1 MDRRRF
7 LLASMAGAV
16 AGPLAAAAQHGAVRR
31 IATIAAASRTPVT
44 DSFWDALRDG
54 LRDRGWVEGRNL
66 VIERRTV
73 ELATTVVV
81 TAVEELVRAGAEVI
95 VVSSTLTALAAKQ
108 ATSTVPIVMTVP
120 SDPVSVGLVASLS
133 RPGGNVTGLSF
144 VGTEIAGKQVELLKA
159 LLPGLASISVLVNPT
174 NASHAPRTREITTAA
189 QAMNLRVTVVE
200 ASSRDAVAG
209 AFRTMVKQAAGAAL
223 VLADALFVREMAGI
237 IRLAADHRLP
247 VMYGLREGP
256 LAGGLISYGP
266 DFVDL
271 FRRAAGY
278 VDKILRGA
286 HPRDLPIEQASTF
299 SLVINVK
306 TAKSLGLTIPPSLL
320 ARADQIV
327 E

>member
-120 SDPVSVGLVASLS
+120 SDPVAVGLVASLS

-174 NASHAPRTREITTAA
+174 NASHAPRTRETP
-189 QAMNLRVTVVE
+189 R
-200 ASSRDAVAG
+200 
-209 AFRTMVKQAAGAAL
+209 
-223 VLADALFVREMAGI
+223 
-237 IRLAADHRLP
+237 P
-247 VMYGLREGP
+247 
-256 LAGGLISYGP
+256 
-266 DFVDL
+266 
-271 FRRAAGY
+271 RR
-278 VDKILRGA
+278 R
-286 HPRDLPIEQASTF
+286 
-299 SLVINVK
+299 
-306 TAKSLGLTIPPSLL
+306 
-320 ARADQIV
+320 
-327 E
+327 

>member
-1 MDRRRF
+1 
-7 LLASMAGAV
+7 
-16 AGPLAAAAQHGAVRR
+16 
-31 IATIAAASRTPVT
+31 
-44 DSFWDALRDG
+44 
-54 LRDRGWVEGRNL
+54 
-66 VIERRTV
+66 
-73 ELATTVVV
+73 
-81 TAVEELVRAGAEVI
+81 
-95 VVSSTLTALAAKQ
+95 
-108 ATSTVPIVMTVP
+108 
-120 SDPVSVGLVASLS
+120 
-133 RPGGNVTGLSF
+133 
-144 VGTEIAGKQVELLKA
+144 
-159 LLPGLASISVLVNPT
+159 
-174 NASHAPRTREITTAA
+174 
-189 QAMNLRVTVVE
+189 MNLRVTVVE

-299 SLVINVK
+299 NLVINVK
-306 TAKSLGLTIPPSLL
+306 TAKSLGLTIPPSLR